1 MVHIALEGRT
11 FVLSACQSIKLEE
24 YPESYQQAFGLDF
37 KSDEYVMRGGSMIVS
52 PLGEVLAGPV
62 YDCETELYADVDLS
76 ILSKS
81 NLDFDVCGHYS
92 RPDIFELNVN
102 TKAMKAVNFN

>member
-1 MVHIALEGRT
+1 
-11 FVLSACQSIKLEE
+11 
-24 YPESYQQAFGLDF
+24 
-37 KSDEYVMRGGSMIVS
+37 MIVS